1 MIGSVT
7 VSGTYV
13 NHFKASPWK
22 SKTKQLE
29 WSLGWFIIKDS
40 LLLPM
45 GKPFG
50 RLGLPGIPYQ
60 NRCVK
65 DTLLAVQLFLRP
77 PPGSVMG
84 ALIKNLQDHQ
94 CNAQQYHD
102 INHPVMNVVL
112 GWFDCFFSRGL
123 DATSQK
129 LRGEVLV
136 LVHAF
141 EQNANVHYMSTCW
154 TLQAANTVFFWRNRS
169 KDQLRIY
176 DHAHIWTVKV

>member
-112 GWFDCFFSRGL
+112 GWFDCFFFSGIRCNFTETQGWSAGAGTCFWTERECAL
-123 DATSQK
+123 HVNMLNFAGSKHCIFFGGIEARINLEYMIMRTSE
-129 LRGEVLV
+129 L
-136 LVHAF
+136 
-141 EQNANVHYMSTCW
+141 
-154 TLQAANTVFFWRNRS
+154 
-169 KDQLRIY
+169 
-176 DHAHIWTVKV
+176 